1 MIRETDGESMMIIIK
16 GVREGM
22 EEGEYMVKECIEKVV
37 LVTSPS
43 LS

>member
-1 MIRETDGESMMIIIK
+1 MK
-16 GVREGM
+16 GVHEGM
-22 EEGEYMVKECIEKVV
+22 EEGEYMVKECKEKAV